1 MNSANDF
8 LMGSGA
14 ASAKFETIGTV
25 VTGTIVKEPVVQ
37 QQTDITTGEPKYW
50 SDGKP
55 REQLQVIL
63 ATQQRDPSDP
73 SDDGHRALYVRGE
86 LTKAVRA
93 AIKASG
99 AKGIEVGGTL
109 AVTYTG
115 NGQPPKPGF
124 SGPKLF
130 AVTYAPPLPQAA
142 NAFLGAD
149 QPPAPQAPA
158 PVYQAPQQ
166 PQPDPWNSPA
176 AQAPAFAQ
184 QAPAPAPAAPAGV
197 SPEALA
203 ALQALTAEQ
212 RQMLGIPG

>member
-1 MNSANDF
+1 MSSANEF

-55 REQLQVIL
+55 REQLQVVL
-63 ATQQRDPSDP
+63 ATQQRDPNDP

-93 AIKASG
+93 AIRASG
-99 AKGIEVGGTL
+99 AKGIEVGGTMT
-109 AVTYTG
+109 VTYTG

-124 SGPKLF
+124 SGAKLF
-130 AVTYAPPLPQAA
+130 DVTYAPPLPQAA

-149 QPPAPQAPA
+149 QPPAAPA
-158 PVYQAPQQ
+158 YQAPPQ
-166 PQPDPWNSPA
+166 PQQDAWNSPA

-184 QAPAPAPAAPAGV
+184 QAPATAPVATPAGV

-203 ALQALTAEQ
+203 ALQGLTPEQ
-212 RQMLGIPG
+212 RQLLGIPG

>member
-25 VTGTIVKEPVVQ
+25 ITGTIVKEPVVQ

-99 AKGIEVGGTL
+99 AKGIEVGGT
-109 AVTYTG
+109 VTATYIG

-124 SGPKLF
+124 SGAKLF
-130 AVTYAPPLPQAA
+130 DVTYVPPLPQAA
-142 NAFLGAD
+142 NAFLGAA
-149 QPPAPQAPA
+149 QQPAPQVPA
-158 PVYQAPQQ
+158 PMPAYQVPQQ
-166 PQPDPWNSPA
+166 PQ
-176 AQAPAFAQ
+176 APT
-184 QAPAPAPAAPAGV
+184 PAPAAAPGV
-197 SPEALA
+197 TPEALA

-212 RQMLGIPG
+212 RRMLGIPG

>member
-1 MNSANDF
+1 MSSANEF

-14 ASAKFETIGTV
+14 ASAKFETIGTECV
-25 VTGTIVKEPVVQ
+25 GTIVKEPVVQ

-55 REQLQVIL
+55 REQLQVVL

-73 SDDGHRALYVRGE
+73 HDDGHRALYVRGE

-93 AIKASG
+93 AIRASG
-99 AKGIEVGGTL
+99 AKGIEVGGTMT
-109 AVTYTG
+109 VTYTG

-124 SGPKLF
+124 SGAKLF

-149 QPPAPQAPA
+149 QQAPA
-158 PVYQAPQQ
+158 APAYQAPQQ
-166 PQPDPWNSPA
+166 PQQDAWNSPA

-184 QAPAPAPAAPAGV
+184 QAPAAAPVATPAGI

-203 ALQALTAEQ
+203 AVQGLTPEQ
-212 RQMLGIPG
+212 RQLLGIPG

>member
-1 MNSANDF
+1 MSSANDF

-14 ASAKFETIGTV
+14 ASAKFETIGTAI
-25 VTGTIVKEPVVQ
+25 TGTIVKEPVVQ

-99 AKGIEVGGTL
+99 AKGIEVGGTMT
-109 AVTYTG
+109 VTYTG

-124 SGPKLF
+124 SGAKLF

-142 NAFLGAD
+142 NAFLATE
-149 QPPAPQAPA
+149 QQPAPQAPA
-158 PVYQAPQQ
+158 HQAPQQ
-166 PQPDPWNSPA
+166 PQADPWNSPA

-184 QAPAPAPAAPAGV
+184 QAPAPAPGAAPGV
-197 SPEALA
+197 TPEALA
-203 ALQALTAEQ
+203 ALQALTPEQ